1 MSFFSFPSLSLF
13 SSKKPLFLSPR
24 FLKPPSPELPHAHA
38 YTHLVKLLLA
48 RRGLFGAHPPLTE
61 VDVPLVPVDAQDHHG
76 LLPADLDQLVDR
88 ADAAPGEL
96 REEDHPFGAGVLEQ
110 GDVGAH
116 LGNVVDLVV
125 VGGEKE
131 EGTSAG
137 VRKEKKE
144 VEVEEEKKTKSTK
157 KKRERKKNYICSLTM
172 TITTS
177 STSGNLASYILQSR
191 TGGAD
196 ILARDRKNNLL
207 TLIQVREEDEVD
219 D

>member
-1 MSFFSFPSLSLF
+1 M
-13 SSKKPLFLSPR
+13 
-24 FLKPPSPELPHAHA
+24 
-38 YTHLVKLLLA
+38 
-48 RRGLFGAHPPLTE
+48 
-61 VDVPLVPVDAQDHHG
+61 
-76 LLPADLDQLVDR
+76 
-88 ADAAPGEL
+88 
-96 REEDHPFGAGVLEQ
+96 
-110 GDVGAH
+110 
-116 LGNVVDLVV
+116 
-125 VGGEKE
+125 
-131 EGTSAG
+131 
-137 VRKEKKE
+137 RKEKKE